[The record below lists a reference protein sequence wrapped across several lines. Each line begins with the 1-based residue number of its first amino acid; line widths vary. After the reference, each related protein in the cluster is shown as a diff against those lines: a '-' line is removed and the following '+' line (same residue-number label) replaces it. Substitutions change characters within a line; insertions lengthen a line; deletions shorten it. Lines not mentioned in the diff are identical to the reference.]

1 MSRDEEDPSDGFPDV
16 GISARFALVLIAI
29 LSFAYALIFVVLAG
43 DHLGAPRDQIA
54 SLILATG
61 LLVLSYIDLRSG
73 LLPDV
78 LTLPLGGAGL
88 FYAGLIG
95 AYPIASLSGAL
106 VGYGLVAGLASLWRR
121 TRGYEGIGL
130 GDAKLLAA
138 IGAWVGVTAL
148 PLVLLISSGL
158 GIVAALIGATNASL
172 KPNRLAIPFGPCL
185 AIGAWFAWVTGV
197 ILPAF

>member
-1 MSRDEEDPSDGFPDV
+1 MSRDAEDASDGFPDV
-16 GISARFALVLIAI
+16 GISARYALVLIGI
-29 LSFAYALIFVVLAG
+29 LSFSYALIFVVLAG
-43 DHLGAPRDQIA
+43 DQRGGPVNQMA

-95 AYPIASLSGAL
+95 GYPIASISGAL

-138 IGAWVGVTAL
+138 IGAWVGVMAL

-158 GIVAALIGATNASL
+158 GIVAALVAATNATLRS
-172 KPNRLAIPFGPCL
+172 NRMAIPFGPCL

-197 ILPAF
+197 ISPAF